1 MRLLPKEGIPVTT
14 ETKVDKN
21 KRLLYMLVR
30 GDMELDQAGFGAATG
45 TAASQVSVYLKGE
58 RTVPDLVLERAVDAR
73 SFPRILVRPALR
85 AIRSFRAAARG
96 WSRVD
101 RVMTETFF
109 AELLAVSG
117 EALEAIFTA
126 AAPAPP
132 PRVPA
137 VPSAADRELAAQLW
151 LRLEP
156 HNARQRLAMVQE
168 IEDFQSWA
176 LCEAAAAKSIDM
188 APSSPANALEL
199 AELALRIAEL
209 CPGDEW
215 LRLSARGFAWFH
227 IANARRVTNDLRV
240 SDAALATAVSFWE
253 AAAPGNP
260 GLFDET
266 LVYWI
271 EATVRKAQRRLP
283 EAMKRIEKAL
293 AADRGGLRGKLLLSK
308 AQFLGAL
315 GEVEAS
321 TEVLREAIS
330 HIAEER
336 EPRMALGVRLQ
347 LLFNLCLQG
356 RAAEA
361 ALHLPA
367 AQALAEQ
374 LGQEVD
380 LVQVAFIA
388 AKIAAGTGRAEE
400 AEEAFE
406 QVRNKF
412 ASFEPPL
419 AFDYAQVSLDLALLL
434 VVQGRTAEAR
444 TLAEEMRWIFTSQG
458 VEREALAALRIF
470 CEAAQQEA
478 ATVELTRDVIRFL
491 HRSQHDPELKFAET
505 EPN

>member
-1 MRLLPKEGIPVTT
+1 VTT

-30 GDMELDQAGFGAATG
+30 GDMELDRAGFGAATG

-58 RTVPDLVLERAVDAR
+58 RTVPDIVLERAVDAR

-126 AAPAPP
+126 ASPAPP
-132 PRVPA
+132 PRVAA
-137 VPSAADRELAAQLW
+137 VPSAADRDLAAQLW

-156 HNARQRLAMVQE
+156 RNARQRLAMVQL
-168 IEDFQSWA
+168 IEEFQSWA
-176 LCEAAAAKSIDM
+176 LCETVAAKSIDM
-188 APSSPANALEL
+188 APSSPAKALEL
-199 AELALRIAEL
+199 AELALHIAEL
-209 CPGDEW
+209 CPGDEP
-215 LRLSARGFAWFH
+215 LRMTARGYAWFH
-227 IANARRVTNDLRV
+227 VANARRVTNDFPG
-240 SDAALATAVSFWE
+240 SDVALATAASFWE
-253 AAAPGNP
+253 AGAPGES
-260 GLFDET
+260 GLFNEAVV
-266 LVYWI
+266 LGL
-271 EATVRKAQRRLP
+271 EATIRKSQRRFP
-283 EAMKRIEKAL
+283 EAMRRLEQAL
-293 AADRGGLRGKLLLSK
+293 AADRGDLRGRLLLQK
-308 AQFLGAL
+308 AQLLGAL

-330 HIAEER
+330 HVDEER
-336 EPRMALGVRLQ
+336 EPRLALGVRCRF
-347 LLFNLCLQG
+347 LFNLCLQD

-374 LGQEVD
+374 LGQAVD

-388 AKIAAGTGRAEE
+388 AKILAGTGRAAE

-412 ASFEPPL
+412 ASFDPPL

-444 TLAEEMRWIFTSQG
+444 TLADEMTWIFTSQG
-458 VEREALAALRIF
+458 VEREALAALRVF

-491 HRSQHDPELKFAET
+491 HRSQHDPELKFATGE
-505 EPN
+505 E